1 MLAPGGRCARSHS
14 LCGLRLKIIARQR
27 DKTINIGEAY
37 REARRELP
45 DNAGYDR

>member
-14 LCGLRLKIIARQR
+14 LCGLRLKIITRQR
-27 DKTINIGEAY
+27 DKAINVGEAY

-45 DNAGYDR
+45 DNARYNP